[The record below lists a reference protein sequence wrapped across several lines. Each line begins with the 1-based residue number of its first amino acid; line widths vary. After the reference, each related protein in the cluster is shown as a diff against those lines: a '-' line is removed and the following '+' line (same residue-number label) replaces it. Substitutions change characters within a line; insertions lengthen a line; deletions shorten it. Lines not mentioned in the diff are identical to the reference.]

1 MCLLHR
7 LVVAVV
13 FRVLVLV
20 FVVVVVVVVVGL
32 GALATCADD
41 AGDGLD
47 RVEGVGLGRD
57 GVL

>member
-1 MCLLHR
+1 MCLLRR
-7 LVVAVV
+7 LVVDVV
-13 FRVLVLV
+13 FLVLVLV
-20 FVVVVVVVVVGL
+20 FVVVVGL
-32 GALATCADD
+32 GALATRADD

>member
-13 FRVLVLV
+13 FLVLVLV
-20 FVVVVVVVVVGL
+20 FVVVVVVVGL